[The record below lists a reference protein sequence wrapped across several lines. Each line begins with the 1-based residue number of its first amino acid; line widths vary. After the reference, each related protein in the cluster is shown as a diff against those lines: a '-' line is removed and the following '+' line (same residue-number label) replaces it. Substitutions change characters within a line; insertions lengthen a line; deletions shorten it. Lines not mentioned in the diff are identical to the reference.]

1 MITEGTIGR
10 KARSCAAFT
19 DMSSIRRFLQ
29 FQEIQR
35 GSAAETTTNGVLTR
49 LHRMLATERDPLSLM
64 RRFCEDCREL
74 FGADRSVVVWEQPL
88 EGPITLSSGFVA
100 DPHGPVASLMLD
112 QLLRRRFDG
121 SRNLLLIGPDSAD
134 IELVERL
141 QQDFPDTRTA
151 LIAPINDGSQ
161 ACGWVLLI
169 NGRMLLATSHRDA
182 ALLPALASLA
192 ARLARGEDE
201 PPGNQESEA
210 EAQASPKE
218 PKRALSAHSP
228 ARLAGMIEA
237 AMDAII
243 SVDERFRIV
252 LFNPAAERLFG
263 YRAEQ
268 VLLQPLDLL
277 LPMQHRRAH
286 AEHIRKF
293 GDSGISNR
301 AMGRLNSVVG
311 LHRDG
316 RRLVLEGSIA
326 QSVVEGRRIFT
337 AFMRDV
343 SEREQAQQSL
353 RRLNRSSMVLSAI
366 NSVVARA
373 QDRDEL
379 CREVCRVA
387 LDVGGFVGAWVALT
401 PSADR
406 SPYAIGFSL
415 GGRGRNEED
424 ESVRNDLLESLQKYL
439 PAMIQSRQPAVFN
452 SVVADP
458 PSALRDA
465 ALAAGARSMIG
476 LPLFDGDELLG
487 LCMLLAAD
495 SGYFDAAELRFLQD
509 FSGDVAFG
517 LCHLAQRERLM
528 HLALF
533 DTLTGLAN
541 GTLFRDRLEQQV
553 INEHQGRCFAL
564 ALLDVERFKHIN
576 DALGRQSGDDLLRQ
590 LAERLL
596 LASGDRQRL
605 ARVGSDQFAL
615 MLPETRDETEVVRL
629 LAELHQRVLGKPF
642 LIGESEVRL
651 AARIGVALHPNDG
664 EDAETLYRNA
674 EAALKRAK
682 MSGENLL
689 FYSPK
694 MTQNVAQRLTLESQM
709 LRALERDEFV
719 LHYQPKIHVHT
730 RALVGVE
737 ALIRWQHPERGL
749 VPPGQF
755 IPLLE
760 ETGMILDVGRWA
772 LGRAVRDHRAWQE
785 RGLKAPRV
793 AVNVSAVQLRKPDFQ
808 RAVEDALREAAP
820 GSVAGGLDIE
830 ITESVIMTD
839 IEATIG
845 TLHRLREM
853 GVNLSI
859 DDFGTGYSSLAYLSK
874 LPVQALK
881 IDRAFVQ
888 TMLKDADNLSL
899 VSTIISLAHAL
910 RREVVAEGV
919 ETEAEA
925 KMLRLLRCD
934 QIQGFLIS
942 RPVPFE
948 ALCSFIENSAQR

>member
-1 MITEGTIGR
+1 
-10 KARSCAAFT
+10 
-19 DMSSIRRFLQ
+19 MSSIRRFLQ

-35 GSAAETTTNGVLTR
+35 GSAAEATQAGVLTR
-49 LHRMLATERDPLSLM
+49 LHRMLATESEPLTLM

-74 FGADRSVVVWEQPL
+74 FGADRGVVVWDQPV
-88 EGPITLSSGFVA
+88 EGPITLSCGFVA
-100 DPHGPVASLMLD
+100 DPHGPVASLALD

-134 IELVERL
+134 IELIERL
-141 QQDFPDTRTA
+141 QQDFPGTRTA
-151 LIAPINDGSQ
+151 LIAPIADRNES
-161 ACGWVLLI
+161 CGWVLMI
-169 NGRMLLATSHRDA
+169 NGRMLLAASHRDA

-192 ARLARGEDE
+192 ARLARGDDE
-201 PPGNQESEA
+201 PPGATDPDPETEA
-210 EAQASPKE
+210 SDKAPRRS
-218 PKRALSAHSP
+218 LSAQSP

-301 AMGRLNSVVG
+301 SMGRLNSVMG

-316 RRLVLEGSIA
+316 RRLILEGSIA

-387 LDVGGFVGAWVALT
+387 LDVGGFVGAWVAQT

-415 GGRGRNEED
+415 GEQGRGED
-424 ESVRNDLLESLQKYL
+424 DTVRNNLLESLKKYL

-458 PSALRDA
+458 PSPLRDA

-476 LPLFDGDELLG
+476 LPLFDGDELMG
-487 LCMLLAAD
+487 LCVLLAGD

-517 LCHLAQRERLM
+517 LCHLAQRDRLM

-541 GTLFRDRLEQQV
+541 STLFRDRLEQQV
-553 INEHQGRCFAL
+553 TNEHQGRCFAL

-629 LAELHQRVLGKPF
+629 LSELHQRVLGKPF
-642 LIGESEVRL
+642 MIGESEVRL

-682 MSGENLL
+682 MSSESLL

-719 LHYQPKIHVHT
+719 LHYQPKIDVHT
-730 RALVGVE
+730 RALTGVE

-772 LGRAVRDHRAWQE
+772 LGRAVRDHCAWQE

-808 RAVEDALREAAP
+808 RSVEDTLREAAP
-820 GSVAGGLDIE
+820 GSAAGGLDIE

-942 RPVPFE
+942 RPVPFDGI
-948 ALCSFIENSAQR
+948 CSFIENSAQR